1 MKTLFVERLLNKLI
15 QEGKILEAITI
26 PYLLRAYKIKDRD
39 NTSISKE
46 YIQYVFRHIVED
58 NNSPFFI
65 RTCSTINQLTI
76 KQADLNEKKEFK
88 QDMRYKHIS
97 NEDGKPII
105 YFEIHF
111 DCSNPTIENISEFF
125 WDKYNLSCFIPQKY
139 SYENSSWSRIGESE
153 EQIIEQL

>member
-15 QEGKILEAITI
+15 QEGKVTEAITV

-39 NTSISKE
+39 DSPISEE

-76 KQADLNEKKEFK
+76 KQIDPNEQKELE
-88 QDMRYKHIS
+88 QDMRYKRIC

-105 YFEIHF
+105 YFEIYF
-111 DCSNPTIENISEFF
+111 DYSNPTIENISEFF
-125 WDKYNLSCFIPQKY
+125 WDKYNRSCFIPQKY
-139 SYENSSWSRIGESE
+139 SYENSSWIRISESE
-153 EQIIEQL
+153 EQIIEHL

>member
-15 QEGKILEAITI
+15 QEGKVTEAITI

-39 NTSISKE
+39 DSSISKE
-46 YIQYVFRHIVED
+46 YIQYVFSHIVED
-58 NNSPFFI
+58 NNTPLFI
-65 RTCSTINQLTI
+65 RTCSTINQITI
-76 KQADLNEKKEFK
+76 KSLDLGEQEEIE
-88 QDMRYKHIS
+88 QDLRYKRIC

-125 WDKYNLSCFIPQKY
+125 WSKYNQSCFITQKY
-139 SYENSSWSRIGESE
+139 SYENSSWIRISESE
-153 EQIIEQL
+153 EQIIEHL